1 MLVILIGIVAVLLFI
16 TIAFIHFYWAFG
28 GRWGIDSA
36 LPKTVEGERMLNP
49 GPVATI
55 IVGLGLLLFGALFLI
70 KLNILDLTIPEVVSN
85 YGLWG
90 IGGIFALRAL
100 GDFRYVGFFKKI
112 KNTNFAKKD
121 SLVFTPLCLFFSFA
135 AILTQLN

>member
-1 MLVILIGIVAVLLFI
+1 MLVLLVGIVAVLLFVA
-16 TIAFIHFYWAFG
+16 IASIHFYWAFG
-28 GRWGIDSA
+28 GQWGIDSA
-36 LPKTVEGERMLNP
+36 LPKSVDGERMLSP
-49 GPVATI
+49 GPLATI

-70 KLNILDLTIPEVVSN
+70 KLNILDLAIPEVVSN

-112 KNTNFAKKD
+112 KNTSFAKKD
-121 SLVFTPLCLFFSFA
+121 SMFFIPLCLFFSFA
-135 AILTQLN
+135 AVLTQLN